1 MAETTQAVQAKP
13 QRGMSKSLRDSLV
26 AYSFIAPN
34 FIGFC
39 IFTLV
44 PMIFAIGLS
53 FCNWDGVHPVE
64 FTGISNFVALLS
76 DKTFKAAFVNTLVYA
91 IGTVPLTLVCSL
103 GLAMLLNQK
112 VKFRNFFRTVS
123 FFPYVASLVAVAA
136 VWNMIFS
143 PSMGPV
149 NQILATLGVE
159 NLPKWAAGKDTAMLT
174 VILFSV
180 WKNMGYYMVIYLAGL
195 QGTNPEL
202 EEAAELDGASKWQI
216 FWNVTLPQLKP
227 TTFFVIIMLTIASF
241 KVYDQMYMITQGVPG
256 NATLT
261 LVYNI
266 YTVAF
271 VNTPKYGYASAVSM
285 VLFVLV
291 LACGMLFRQSQLIL
305 PQLSV
310 LGFADSE
317 FTDRRAERAEA
328 ELVCSYLAPDD
339 RVFYVGQGDNGEGW
353 FSAVFDFYPILVDYS
368 GTVPTDPDT
377 GETKMIGGG
386 GELGLPELQPAEGVK
401 NTYYHRFTAQ

>member
-1 MAETTQAVQAKP
+1 M
-13 QRGMSKSLRDSLV
+13 
-26 AYSFIAPN
+26 
-34 FIGFC
+34 
-39 IFTLV
+39 
-44 PMIFAIGLS
+44 
-53 FCNWDGVHPVE
+53 
-64 FTGISNFVALLS
+64 
-76 DKTFKAAFVNTLVYA
+76 
-91 IGTVPLTLVCSL
+91 PLTLVCSL

-241 KVYDQMYMITQGVPG
+241 KVYDQMYMITQGGPG
-256 NATLT
+256 NATMT
-261 LVYNI
+261 LVYYI
-266 YTVAF
+266 YNVAF

-291 LACGMLFRQSQLIL
+291 LFVTIIQFKGS
-305 PQLSV
+305 SSN
-310 LGFADSE
+310 D
-317 FTDRRAERAEA
+317 
-328 ELVCSYLAPDD
+328 
-339 RVFYVGQGDNGEGW
+339 
-353 FSAVFDFYPILVDYS
+353 
-368 GTVPTDPDT
+368 
-377 GETKMIGGG
+377 
-386 GELGLPELQPAEGVK
+386 
-401 NTYYHRFTAQ
+401 